1 MTCLSDLK
9 VGDTARIL
17 GYGEGG
23 TSYRRKLL
31 SMGITPGVSISLTRL
46 APLGDPVE
54 IRLRGFA
61 LSLRKDEA
69 KSLLVEK
76 LA

>member
-1 MTCLSDLK
+1 MTSLSDLQ

-17 GYGEGG
+17 GYSEGG
-23 TSYRRKLL
+23 ASYRRKLL

>member
-1 MTCLSDLK
+1 MTSLSDLQ

-23 TSYRRKLL
+23 ASYRRKLL

-69 KSLLVEK
+69 RALLVEK